1 MEKGFCHK
9 CGKEVYMKRE
19 DIDICLCIILAIFT
33 AGIGLLIYMVIYLDK
48 KENRCIHCNSI
59 CSPLMDV
66 RSNPY
71 SQNAHQEIPKQIVYT
86 KQMDRNSNYTHHSES
101 NNGYEVNDYSEPKF
115 CYNCGSHLHDAK
127 NARFCIFCGAEL
139 D

>member
-1 MEKGFCHK
+1 MEKGYCPK

-48 KENRCIHCNSI
+48 KENRCVHCNSI
-59 CSPLMDV
+59 CIPI
-66 RSNPY
+66 SNNHSQPFRVKQEVPREVVY
-71 SQNAHQEIPKQIVYT
+71 SQETRGTSNASQGISKEYE
-86 KQMDRNSNYTHHSES
+86 D
-101 NNGYEVNDYSEPKF
+101 NNKVRYCYS
-115 CYNCGSHLHDAK
+115 CGSLLYDPEKAQ
-127 NARFCIFCGAEL
+127 FCNFCGSTL